1 MKKKQIW
8 ILIAVVLVLAFIWGQ
23 SMMPVKVSGNESR
36 MFLNRFINPA
46 LKWLGLKPMTHN
58 TLRKCAHVFEYTIL
72 ALAASF
78 LWKGNPL
85 HRLGWGMFVALL
97 DETVQIYSRR
107 GSLVKDIWVDM
118 IGIVLG
124 TALGWL
130 ITRLRRV
137 CTRGH
142 RAPGD

>member
-1 MKKKQIW
+1 M
-8 ILIAVVLVLAFIWGQ
+8 L
-23 SMMPVKVSGNESR
+23 PVKSSGSESR
-36 MFLNRFINPA
+36 WLLKQVINPA
-46 LKWLGLKPMTHN
+46 LKALGLKPMTHN

-78 LWKGNPL
+78 VWRGKIVGLMGA
-85 HRLGWGMFVALL
+85 GMFVALL

-130 ITRLRRV
+130 ITRLRRP
-137 CTRGH
+137 RPSGRRQHAH
-142 RAPGD
+142 RD